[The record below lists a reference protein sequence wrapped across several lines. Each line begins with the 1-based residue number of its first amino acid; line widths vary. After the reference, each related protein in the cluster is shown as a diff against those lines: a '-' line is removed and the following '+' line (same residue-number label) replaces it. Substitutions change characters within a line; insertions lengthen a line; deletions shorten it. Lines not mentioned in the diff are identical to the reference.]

1 MTGLDASTAAT
12 IAALVV
18 AILAMLVAVTQV
30 VQQYFVTG
38 QLIRLCDSVVYGKMP
53 GRGRRVWQMSQL
65 RFRVVYCIPQVSLH
79 RALWPVKL
87 PHIPSYAK
95 GSQTL
100 PDLGLLRIGD
110 SEGDDIFDS
119 KFQRP
124 RPVGRPSVSFAAGE
138 ASWVSFCRAVQPS
151 SGRSMVLDLI
161 QADADRCPPDLPNVP
176 IQMSMRD
183 IVVMGL
189 MTGMKCT
196 QASFESKSLSM
207 QGLAGTITTSQHPL
221 LGPLLHFSSRDLS
234 VEEITDLQVGTGTI
248 DPSWMARIWDEVV
261 VAGHRYTRQ
270 ERMRIER
277 DEAIWTR
284 RPRGRAMV
292 PANRNLSPPPASLY
306 GLRRRP
312 SVASTAAIPSQSNDQ
327 DMIPHLNTPT
337 ASSSCREYQT
347 LWTRSDGDW
356 YVDNS
361 VRNTSQ
367 THTTISLGLK
377 NRARVTNSTLKDIPG
392 TKRGLWVR
400 MWTAM
405 LQKKRKISSDALSD
419 HFGIEIEHGNLGL
432 GAINSYRNNP
442 RRPVGPKQSYLHSS
456 HRHAQ
461 DQGAALQPRWF
472 IKDYIDRKR
481 AMTQDKEI
489 ADDGPRDGPLLIG
502 WYDDEGQEVTELN
515 GTQENLGKMVIEMWA
530 RSKSESGQQRASFYA
545 QKWRDVVR
553 RRQLDRESRTRDQSL
568 SSSSSFR
575 NRSQSRSSNRYRS
588 SDSTRSR
595 RTFDS
600 GDPWSQTPSR
610 TSLHS
615 NVSGYYPSGM
625 LHRRQPTLYASYNAD
640 LHSRDSSSDTSK
652 LNRTRGSQ
660 SRSSSHVR
668 SRPPVKRDFEY
679 GDTTVS
685 TNPVT
690 QLYNKPDASESP
702 KSPGSGQTQS
712 HVRVEFGHEI
722 HLIESSSSEGDANK
736 NEKRS
741 SVEKRSISPR
751 KESSKT
757 RRDAVEPAK
766 GILKP
771 PKEKF
776 PEEPNPIREGV
787 APLKNTDLK
796 GVPSGARWTKI
807 DRRLVSPAALKA
819 GNERFEEQTDYV
831 IVLRVLQKEEIQEY
845 ALRTTELRGWYMLCN
860 SYCTPLRHRD
870 RSSKRRTKKQNR
882 KPFRRKPY

>member
-18 AILAMLVAVTQV
+18 AILAMLVAVTQA

-79 RALWPVKL
+79 RDLWPAKL

-95 GSQTL
+95 GCQAL
-100 PDLGLLRIGD
+100 PDLGLLSIGD
-110 SEGDDIFDS
+110 SEGDGICDS
-119 KFQRP
+119 KFQSP
-124 RPVGRPSVSFAAGE
+124 RLDGRSSVSFVAGE

-151 SGRSMVLDLI
+151 SGRSMVMDLI

-207 QGLAGTITTSQHPL
+207 QGLVGTITTSQHPL
-221 LGPLLHFSSRDLS
+221 LGPLLHFSPRDLS
-234 VEEITDLQVGTGTI
+234 VDEIQDLQVGTGTI
-248 DPSWMARIWDEVV
+248 DLSWMARIWDEAV

-270 ERMRIER
+270 ERMQIER
-277 DEAIWTR
+277 DEAIWAK
-284 RPRGRAMV
+284 RPRERAMV

-306 GLRRRP
+306 GLRRRS
-312 SVASTAAIPSQSNDQ
+312 SVASTAVISSQSTDQ

-337 ASSSCREYQT
+337 ASSSCPEYQT

-361 VRNTSQ
+361 VPNTSQ
-367 THTTISLGLK
+367 AQTTISQSLES
-377 NRARVTNSTLKDIPG
+377 RARVTNATLKGIPG
-392 TKRGLWVR
+392 TKRAVWVR
-400 MWTAM
+400 IWTAM
-405 LQKKRKISSDALSD
+405 LQKKRKIGSDAPSD
-419 HFGIEIEHGNLGL
+419 HFGIEIERGSFGP
-432 GAINSYRNNP
+432 GAINSHRTHP
-442 RRPVGPKQSYLHSS
+442 ERLVGPKQNLLRSS

-489 ADDGPRDGPLLIG
+489 AGDGPRDGPLLIG

-515 GTQENLGKMVIEMWA
+515 ETKENLAKMVIEMWA
-530 RSKSESGQQRASFYA
+530 RSKTESGQQRAAFYA

-553 RRQLDRESRTRDQSL
+553 RRQLDRESRIRDQSL
-568 SSSSSFR
+568 SSSRSFR
-575 NRSQSRSSNRYRS
+575 NRSQSRSNNRYRS

-600 GDPWSQTPSR
+600 GDRWSQTPSR

-615 NVSGYYPSGM
+615 NLGGYYPSGM
-625 LHRRQPTLYASYNAD
+625 RQKRQPTVYANYNAN
-640 LHSRDSSSDTSK
+640 LHSRDSSSDSSK
-652 LNRTRGSQ
+652 LNRTRGPQ

-668 SRPPVKRDFEY
+668 SRPPVKRDIEY

-685 TNPVT
+685 RNPVS

-722 HLIESSSSEGDANK
+722 HLIESSSSEGDASE

-741 SVEKRSISPR
+741 SVEKTSMSPR
-751 KESSKT
+751 KESSKN
-757 RRDAVEPAK
+757 RPDLVEPAK

-796 GVPSGARWTKI
+796 GVPPGARWTKI
-807 DRRLVSPAALKA
+807 DRRLVSPAALEA
-819 GNERFEEQTDYV
+819 GNERFEEETDYV
-831 IVLRVLQKEEIQEY
+831 VVLRVLQKEEIQEY
-845 ALRTTELRGWYMLCN
+845 ALRTTELRGWYKLCD
-860 SYCTPLRHRD
+860 CCGTPLSH
-870 RSSKRRTKKQNR
+870 KNQKLEKTH
-882 KPFRRKPY
+882 